1 MFTWY
6 AAVTWGMTELA
17 GADQQPIR
25 IVQRGQRGK
34 CVTGNSEDGQL
45 YPGAVREK
53 DV

>member
-25 IVQRGQRGK
+25 MPA
-34 CVTGNSEDGQL
+34 SAE
-45 YPGAVREK
+45 GAERK
-53 DV
+53 MCDRKF